1 MRARRAGLS
10 DVESVLAFI
19 EQSLPQVDPRR
30 IAAVGHSSAGTLA
43 LLAAESN
50 PAIGAC
56 IVFAPR
62 VDVTRLHQDNFA
74 ILEPCFTGVRK
85 FCADYSPINHVDRFR
100 PPLFYFQ
107 AEGTP

>member
-50 PAIGAC
+50 PEIKAC
-56 IVFAPR
+56 VAFAPC

-74 ILEPCFTGVRK
+74 TLEPCFTEVRK
-85 FCADYSPINHVDRFR
+85 FCADYSPINHVDRFL
-100 PPLFYFQ
+100 PPLFSFQ